1 MTDSEKFNADNY
13 SVSELLQLLNL
24 PSRIEDVTENDI
36 LTITNSNITKYKNK
50 AASKQLVSP
59 RDAAQYNQLA
69 LFYRE
74 IQVKLVREAKPV
86 TQEIYD
92 RLGDKNYTSG
102 EPINIGDF
110 VLHGILMEKIKIDSQ
125 TTIPEINMKIIKFK
139 SSHIGTLYELNN
151 LTRKSDSKIPQLKYI
166 GDKNK
171 IDPIY
176 Y

>member
-1 MTDSEKFNADNY
+1 MDKI
-13 SVSELLQLLNL
+13 LNEML
-24 PSRIEDVTENDI
+24 PDWLS
-36 LTITNSNITKYKNK
+36 
-50 AASKQLVSP
+50 
-59 RDAAQYNQLA
+59 
-69 LFYRE
+69 
-74 IQVKLVREAKPV
+74 KLVREAKPV

-110 VLHGILMEKIKIDSQ
+110 VLHGILMEKIKIGTK

-139 SSHIGTLYELNN
+139 PSHIGTLYELNI
-151 LTRKSDSKIPQLKYI
+151 LMEKSKSKIPQLKYI
-166 GDKNK
+166 GDENK